1 MDGNLDLQ
9 TATAEDVVTAAYRDH
24 AAAVR
29 GVAQRMT
36 RDPEAAADVTQE
48 AFLRLFVEIRA
59 GRTPDNVPGWLY
71 RTCSNLII
79 SEARHSTV
87 VRRTAPRLI
96 RLDTPCEPDAEVVQ
110 REQDTTVRHA
120 LATLPADY
128 RDAVVMA
135 AQGASGPDIARKLG
149 RTDAAARTL
158 LCRARNRLR
167 VEPGLA
173 DMFAGAA

>member
-1 MDGNLDLQ
+1 MDSNVDVEA
-9 TATAEDVVTAAYRDH
+9 ATAEDVVTAAYRDH
-24 AAAVR
+24 AAAIR

-36 RDPEAAADVTQE
+36 RDPESAADVTQE

-59 GRTPDNVPGWLY
+59 GRLPDNVPAWLY

-79 SEARHSTV
+79 SSARHETV
-87 VRRTAPRLI
+87 VRRTAPRLV
-96 RLDTPCEPDAEVVQ
+96 RLDTPGEPEAEVVQ
-110 REQDTTVRHA
+110 REQDTTVRQA

-135 AQGASGPDIARKLG
+135 AQGASSPDIARKLG
-149 RTDAAARTL
+149 RTDAATRTL

-167 VEPGLA
+167 VEPGLIA
-173 DMFAGAA
+173 MFAGAA